1 MPLAISA
8 TNAPAAHEI
17 YRPLRAHEAAQA
29 GHLHAQAT
37 GEVESAAPDSETAPV
52 AEASEAEGAS
62 GLSAEEERVVAELTR
77 TDREVRAHEQAHLA
91 AAGGLAR
98 GVSFSYTTGPDGKQY
113 AVGGEV
119 SIDTS
124 PGSTPEETIQKA
136 QQVRAAANAP
146 ANPSGQDRQVASAA
160 AALEA
165 AARAELADVERQQ
178 REQQQTEGQAKAFAS
193 VGEPPDIGNLLNVL
207 A

>member
-8 TNAPAAHEI
+8 SGAPAAHEI
-17 YRPLRAHEAAQA
+17 YQPLRAREAAHA
-29 GHLHAQAT
+29 GQLRAQGT
-37 GEVESAAPDSETAPV
+37 SDVESAAPDSEIAPV
-52 AEASEAEGAS
+52 PESANAEGPS

-98 GVSFSYTTGPDGKQY
+98 GVSFSYATGPDGKQY

-136 QQVRAAANAP
+136 QQIRAAANAP

-165 AARAELADVERQQ
+165 AARAELAQSERQL
-178 REQQQTEGQAKAFAS
+178 REQQQTEGQAQAFAS
-193 VGEPPDIGNLLNVL
+193 AGEPSDIGKLLNVF